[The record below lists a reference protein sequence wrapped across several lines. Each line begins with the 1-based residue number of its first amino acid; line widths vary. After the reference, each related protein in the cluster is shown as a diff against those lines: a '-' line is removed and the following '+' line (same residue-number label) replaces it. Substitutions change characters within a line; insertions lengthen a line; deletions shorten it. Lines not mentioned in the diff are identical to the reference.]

1 MGHGMCLIGS
11 EPKLALFDWLRAKAG
26 IFSRVIASSTVPY
39 SDGTTVRYEKV
50 VPDTFFAQLLDC
62 PLCLSMWLAVPA
74 TVAWA
79 FNWFWLD
86 VIAVWLALAAVQLLL
101 FGWEHP
107 E

>member
-1 MGHGMCLIGS
+1 
-11 EPKLALFDWLRAKAG
+11 
-26 IFSRVIASSTVPY
+26 
-39 SDGTTVRYEKV
+39 
-50 VPDTFFAQLLDC
+50 
-62 PLCLSMWLAVPA
+62 MWLAVPA